1 MVVRNTKNKNKE
13 FTHDKNETT
22 IQMFSYL
29 EAGVMIRKTKKM
41 VEVQNTIFHNK
52 DFSITKMRIK
62 IHNPVERRM
71 KTHNP
76 VERRMKTHNP
86 MERRMKT
93 HNPVVRRMRTHN
105 PVERRM
111 RTHNSM
117 ETRIKIYILTKMV
130 KYNLNKSFKS
140 DKVEKNENGV
150 RKEQRLV
157 DN

>member
-1 MVVRNTKNKNKE
+1 MVKNTKNKNKE
-13 FTHDKNETT
+13 FNHDKNETT

-29 EAGVMIRKTKKM
+29 GAGVMIRKTKKM

-76 VERRMKTHNP
+76 
-86 MERRMKT
+86 
-93 HNPVVRRMRTHN
+93 
-105 PVERRM
+105 
-111 RTHNSM
+111 M
-117 ETRIKIYILTKMV
+117 ETRIKTYILMKME
-130 KYNLNKSFKS
+130 KYNLNKSFKL

-150 RKEQRLV
+150 CKEQRLV